1 MLLTGLEI
9 RRISRGKIG
18 WFCIRMM
25 KQKLGSMLNRLDS
38 SCEKTLM
45 CHVNKTRMP
54 KKLQAYKTTL
64 IWNTPLTTH
73 FARSFFNENV
83 VFQCF

>member
-9 RRISRGKIG
+9 RRISRGKLG
-18 WFCIRMM
+18 VVLHQNDE
-25 KQKLGSMLNRLDS
+25 KKLGSMLNRLDS

-54 KKLQAYKTTL
+54 KKMQASK
-64 IWNTPLTTH
+64 PP
-73 FARSFFNENV
+73 
-83 VFQCF
+83 